1 METERYK
8 RKGGNHP
15 LLNQKELIPISS
27 RKKLAYSAV
36 PIVLLLTLII
46 WIPSTVSAEEETI
59 SQETAQKAVE
69 ADLSGM
75 NPDHEFYEPWQS
87 AEVEYEKELYDLEDK
102 VIGYYFL
109 LKSETET
116 VGYYV
121 TSARTDLPPI
131 LEYGIKS
138 DFAEAANDEH
148 LYYFGGSGSIAGRDS
163 SEAVAEISDRLAT
176 QNEATAAEEKG
187 KLYDSRS
194 TLAAEQEAT
203 PPEQRELDEVVASLE
218 LDADPNAVSHWERLL
233 NPPQGLTAAA
243 LPETYKLNIP
253 FIYQRMAG
261 ITGPGS
267 ACGPTALAMILEY
280 LGNQGF
286 DVEDSRYYN
295 NSIVNLVN
303 GNRNI
308 MSTGV
313 FGTTS
318 GNMVFGLNNTL
329 RPGWTITSINA
340 DSSGA
345 IEKYKSRIASGRPP
359 ALMWDKLILFPWT
372 DAQLKWHWQAGSAYT
387 YSGGSFMF
395 GVKDPDRDATTR
407 YYNWNSNQS
416 GFLFISYAK

>member
-1 METERYK
+1 M
-8 RKGGNHP
+8 RKTTVYSAAP
-15 LLNQKELIPISS
+15 LL
-27 RKKLAYSAV
+27 
-36 PIVLLLTLII
+36 LLLILMLG
-46 WIPSTVSAEEETI
+46 IPSTALAEEETV
-59 SQETAQKAVE
+59 SHETAQKAVE
-69 ADLSGM
+69 ADLAGM
-75 NPDHEFYEPWQS
+75 NPEHEFYAQWQGS
-87 AEVEYEKELYDLEDK
+87 KVEYEKELYDLEDA

-109 LKSETET
+109 LKSDTET

-121 TSARTDLPPI
+121 ASARTDLPPI

-138 DFAEAANDEH
+138 ELAEAKNNERI
-148 LYYFGGSGSIAGRDS
+148 YYFGGSGSIAGRDS
-163 SEAVAEISDRLAT
+163 AEVVAAIGDRVES
-176 QNEATAAEEKG
+176 QNEAIATEEKG
-187 KLYDSRS
+187 NLSNSRS
-194 TLAAEQEAT
+194 GQGAAASEQ
-203 PPEQRELDEVVASLE
+203 QGLDEVVASLE
-218 LDADPNAVSHWERLL
+218 LDADLNAESHWEELL
-233 NPPQGLTAAA
+233 NPPQGLTIAA
-243 LPETYKLNIP
+243 LPETYKLNVP

-261 ITGPGS
+261 VTGPGS
-267 ACGPTALAMILEY
+267 ACGPTTLAMILEY
-280 LGNQGF
+280 LGDQGL
-286 DVEDSRYYN
+286 DVEDSRYYS

-345 IEKYKSRIASGRPP
+345 IEKYKSRIVSGRPP
-359 ALMWDKLILFPWT
+359 ALMWDKLVLFPWT

-387 YSGGSFMF
+387 YSGSSFMF